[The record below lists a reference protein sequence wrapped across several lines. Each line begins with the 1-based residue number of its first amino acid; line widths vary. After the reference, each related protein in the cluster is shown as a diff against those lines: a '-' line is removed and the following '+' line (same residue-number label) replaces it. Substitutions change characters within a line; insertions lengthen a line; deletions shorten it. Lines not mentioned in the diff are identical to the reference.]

1 MPLSILIKV
10 VVYGFPA
17 LLLVLGF
24 LSNLNPWAPG
34 SGWGLIYV
42 AIGLW
47 VVELIAAGFGVHA

>member
-1 MPLSILIKV
+1 MGFSVLVKV

-17 LLLVLGF
+17 LLLLIGF

-34 SGWGLIYV
+34 SGWNLIYI

-47 VVELIAAGFGVHA
+47 VVELAAAAFGIHA